1 MPALVFIGAGCG
13 SFNREWRKAGR
24 NPAASSGLEGRWEGE
39 WISNVNRHHGRLRCI
54 IKKDG
59 DLYWARF
66 HAKYR
71 KLLSFG
77 YTVGLKTE
85 PTEAG
90 CKFRGEADLGA
101 LAGGV
106 YRYEG
111 QADATNFFSTYF
123 CKYDHGT
130 FQMRRQ

>member
-1 MPALVFIGAGCG
+1 METFTGH
-13 SFNREWRKAGR
+13 
-24 NPAASSGLEGRWEGE
+24 ASSK
-39 WISNVNRHHGRLRCI
+39 ISQ
-54 IKKDG
+54 
-59 DLYWARF
+59 A
-66 HAKYR
+66 
-71 KLLSFG
+71 LSFG

-90 CKFRGEADLGA
+90 CKFRGEANLGA

-111 QADATNFFSTYF
+111 QADATNFFSTYS